1 MSIKSLLQL
10 ILVLL
15 IFLIIG
21 GIYFL
26 YFYTGP
32 LKNQTSAIK
41 ELDEFK
47 AEKNIQEYS
56 DDQEILEDIIISEKD
71 VVDNKNKKTNKDDQ
85 YISFN
90 KENILDKKKD
100 KSKNKQI
107 IKEAHLKND
116 KNQIENLTKEIEY
129 ITSNQEGDIFKI
141 IAQYGKTNIENS
153 NILDLEKVDGIISST
168 KRSQI
173 YITSDYAEYNYD
185 NQNSKFYNNVEIKYD
200 DKVITCDNLDL
211 LMNKNYA
218 IAYNNVKI
226 IDEKSVMK
234 AQIVTLNILTKDIDI
249 NSQDKVKILTN

>member
-90 KENILDKKKD
+90 KENILDKKKI
-100 KSKNKQI
+100 N
-107 IKEAHLKND
+107 LK
-116 KNQIENLTKEIEY
+116 
-129 ITSNQEGDIFKI
+129 
-141 IAQYGKTNIENS
+141 
-153 NILDLEKVDGIISST
+153 IS
-168 KRSQI
+168 R
-173 YITSDYAEYNYD
+173 
-185 NQNSKFYNNVEIKYD
+185 
-200 DKVITCDNLDL
+200 L
-211 LMNKNYA
+211 LKKL
-218 IAYNNVKI
+218 I
-226 IDEKSVMK
+226 
-234 AQIVTLNILTKDIDI
+234 
-249 NSQDKVKILTN
+249 